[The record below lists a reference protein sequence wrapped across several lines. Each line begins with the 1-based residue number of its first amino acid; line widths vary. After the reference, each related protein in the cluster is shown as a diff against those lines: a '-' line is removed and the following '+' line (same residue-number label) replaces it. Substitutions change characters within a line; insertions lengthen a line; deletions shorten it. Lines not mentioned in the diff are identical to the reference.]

1 MTVSEDINNNENK
14 KENIVEKITSEIKNI
29 EIKEDNNNNDNNND
43 NIDTEKETNSINPEP
58 LNNNLNNNNN
68 EEEEETLSS
77 GFTNLSAAMAA
88 KINNLVTPDGKP
100 KIIAY
105 TTKLDST
112 SFYDE
117 IDIEDMDFNEDER
130 IFYYPCPCGDRFRI
144 TEEEILQG
152 EEIAI
157 CPSCSLLLK
166 VIYSP
171 EDFVIEEEEE

>member
-1 MTVSEDINNNENK
+1 MTVSEDINNNSNNK
-14 KENIVEKITSEIKNI
+14 NENIVEKITNEIKNI
-29 EIKEDNNNNDNNND
+29 EIKEDNITSNGENNNNNNSD
-43 NIDTEKETNSINPEP
+43 NIETEKETNSTNTETS
-58 LNNNLNNNNN
+58 NNN
-68 EEEEETLSS
+68 EGALSS

-88 KINNLVTPDGKP
+88 KINNLTTPDGKP

-171 EDFVIEEEEE
+171 EDFVIEEEE

>member
-29 EIKEDNNNNDNNND
+29 EIKEDNN
-43 NIDTEKETNSINPEP
+43 IDTEKETNSINPEP
-58 LNNNLNNNNN
+58 LNNNINNNNN
-68 EEEEETLSS
+68 NEEEEEETLSS